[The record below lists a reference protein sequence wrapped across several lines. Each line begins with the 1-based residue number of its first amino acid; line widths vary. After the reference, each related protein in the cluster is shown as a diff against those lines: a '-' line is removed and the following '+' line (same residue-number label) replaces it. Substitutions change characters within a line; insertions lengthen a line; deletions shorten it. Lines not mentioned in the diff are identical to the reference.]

1 MIYLDNAATS
11 AKKPLCVFG
20 KLFYESLFTSVNAGR
35 GAHSKSLRAVNGI
48 NKTAEIIAK
57 LINIDDPSS
66 IAFTPNATYAI
77 NLAMLGLL
85 NPGDHVIVTAMD
97 HNSVLRPAAHF
108 GEFTIVDADDSGFI
122 NPKDIEAAIR
132 PETTLIV
139 CTHVSNVCGSI
150 QPVEE
155 IGKISKKYGIHFLLD
170 ASQSIGCMEVDAKKI
185 GADLIAFAGHK
196 GLLGPLGTGALYVE
210 NESILKP
217 VITGGTGSLSESLIQ
232 PRFMPDMLHTG
243 TINTPAVMALG
254 TAASCIEDPN
264 TTHGLEKELAEL
276 FIEDLL
282 CMNGVSVYG
291 PLKNNRNGTV
301 SFNINSAD
309 PAEVEDYLDKQR
321 KIIVRSGY
329 HCAPI
334 AHKVLGSDKKG
345 SVRASFGYFNT
356 NYDRIRL
363 TDAIYNFLKG
373 RK

>member
-48 NKTAEIIAK
+48 NKTAEALAK
-57 LINIDDPSS
+57 LLNIDDPSC

-85 NPGDHVIVTAMD
+85 TPGDHVIVTAMD
-97 HNSVLRPAAHF
+97 HNSVMRPAAHF
-108 GEFTIVDADDSGFI
+108 GDFTVVDADDNGYV
-122 NPKDIEAAIR
+122 NPKDIEAVIR

-139 CTHVSNVCGSI
+139 CTHVSNVCGAI

-155 IGKISKKYGIHFLLD
+155 IGEIAKKYQIHFLLD

-185 GADLIAFAGHK
+185 GADLIAFPGHK

-210 NESILKP
+210 NDTLLKP

-232 PRFMPDMLHTG
+232 PRFMPDMLHAG
-243 TINTPAVMALG
+243 TMNTPAIMALG
-254 TAASCIEDPN
+254 TAASCIEDPKI
-264 TTHGLEKELAEL
+264 THKYEQELAEL

-282 CMNGVSVYG
+282 CMDGVSVYG

-301 SFNINSAD
+301 SFNINGVE
-309 PAEVEDYLDKQR
+309 PAEVEDYLDKEK

-334 AHKVLGSDKKG
+334 AHKTLGSDKKG

-356 NYDRIRL
+356 NYDRMKL
-363 TDAIYNFLKG
+363 TDAIYSFLKE

>member
-48 NKTAEIIAK
+48 NKTAEALAK
-57 LINIDDPSS
+57 LLNIDDPSC

-85 NPGDHVIVTAMD
+85 TPGDHVIVTAMD
-97 HNSVLRPAAHF
+97 HNSVMRPAAHF
-108 GEFTIVDADDSGFI
+108 GDFTVVDADDNGYV

-139 CTHVSNVCGSI
+139 CTHVSNVCGAI

-155 IGKISKKYGIHFLLD
+155 IGEIAKKYQIHFLLD

-185 GADLIAFAGHK
+185 GADLIAFPGHK

-210 NESILKP
+210 NDTLLKP

-232 PRFMPDMLHTG
+232 PRFMPDMLHAG
-243 TINTPAVMALG
+243 TMNTPAIMALG
-254 TAASCIEDPN
+254 TAASCIEDPKI
-264 TTHGLEKELAEL
+264 THKYEQELAEL

-282 CMNGVSVYG
+282 CMDGVSVYG

-301 SFNINSAD
+301 SFNINGVE
-309 PAEVEDYLDKQR
+309 PAEVEDYLDKEK

-334 AHKVLGSDKKG
+334 AHKTLGSDKKG

-356 NYDRIRL
+356 NYDRMKL
-363 TDAIYNFLKG
+363 TDAIYSFLKE